1 MFRMYDPETLKSV
14 QKAEAGILK
23 DFDRVCEKYGIHY
36 FLDGGTLLGAV
47 RHQGFIPWD
56 DDLDVGMTRENYER
70 FKQIMPQELG
80 ADYVLTTPATHEGY
94 CSAVIKLMKKGTKF
108 VPQFSVEMKCWL
120 GIYID
125 IFVWDNLSDKKVKAW
140 LQMKEARILSQLLF
154 LCGSSKPE
162 IPYHGAKKLIAQ
174 GICKSLHFLLSR
186 IPGSERRLY
195 RRFEKISQQE
205 NNKTTQYITSFQ
217 VVDIYNHSFK
227 ESDSVPYGKMK
238 FEDFRVSVPNNW
250 EAYLHR
256 CYGDFMSLPPEEK
269 RVNHCAEIIDLGGGG
284 QICLQQLS
292 VHDGKD
298 IYEML

>member
-120 GIYID
+120 GIY
-125 IFVWDNLSDKKVKAW
+125 
-140 LQMKEARILSQLLF
+140 
-154 LCGSSKPE
+154 
-162 IPYHGAKKLIAQ
+162 
-174 GICKSLHFLLSR
+174 
-186 IPGSERRLY
+186 
-195 RRFEKISQQE
+195 
-205 NNKTTQYITSFQ
+205 
-217 VVDIYNHSFK
+217 
-227 ESDSVPYGKMK
+227 
-238 FEDFRVSVPNNW
+238 
-250 EAYLHR
+250 
-256 CYGDFMSLPPEEK
+256 
-269 RVNHCAEIIDLGGGG
+269 
-284 QICLQQLS
+284 
-292 VHDGKD
+292 
-298 IYEML
+298 